1 MSGSLNKVT
10 LIGNLG
16 QDPEIRRTQ
25 DGRPIANFTVATTES
40 WRDRQTGEKRD
51 RTEWH
56 RIVIFSEGLA
66 KVAEQY
72 LKKGMKVYVEGQ
84 LQTRSW
90 DDQQGQKR
98 YTTEIVLQNFS
109 GTLIMLDGRGGGA
122 GGGDDFGG
130 GSNSGGDDFGGG
142 RSVGRSGGSGYGGGS
157 QGARGG
163 QSGGGQ
169 GGGQRQPAYASNDM
183 DDEIPF

>member
-25 DGRPIANFTVATTES
+25 DGRPIVNFSLATTDT
-40 WRDRQTGEKRD
+40 WRDRQSGERREK
-51 RTEWH
+51 TEWH

-72 LKKGMKVYVEGQ
+72 LKKGMKVYIEGA

-90 DDQQGQKR
+90 EDQQGQKR
-98 YTTEIVLQNFS
+98 STTEVVLQNF
-109 GTLIMLDGRGGGA
+109 GGVMLMLDGKGAGSGGTDVYSGNDFGA
-122 GGGDDFGG
+122 GGNDYAPAPSRGPA
-130 GSNSGGDDFGGG
+130 
-142 RSVGRSGGSGYGGGS
+142 R
-157 QGARGG
+157 AAERGG
-163 QSGGGQ
+163 AP
-169 GGGQRQPAYASNDM
+169 GQRSAAPRQTAVANSDM

>member
-10 LIGNLG
+10 LIGNIG

-25 DGRPIANFTVATTES
+25 DGRPIANFTLATTET
-40 WRDRQTGEKRD
+40 WRDRQSGEKRD

-109 GTLIMLDGRGGGA
+109 GTMIMLDGRGNGGGAA
-122 GGGDDFGG
+122 GGGDEFAGDEF
-130 GSNSGGDDFGGG
+130 SGN
-142 RSVGRSGGSGYGGGS
+142 RAVGRS
-157 QGARGG
+157 
-163 QSGGGQ
+163 SGGGFDRGSAPQ
-169 GGGQRQPAYASNDM
+169 AGARPAGGAQRQPAYASNDM

>member
-16 QDPEIRRTQ
+16 KDPEIRRTQ
-25 DGRPIANFTVATTES
+25 DGRPIANFTLATTES
-40 WRDRQTGEKRD
+40 WRDRQSGEKRD
-51 RTEWH
+51 KTEWH
-56 RIVIFSEGLA
+56 QIVIFSEGLT

-72 LKKGMKVYVEGQ
+72 LKKGMKVYIEGQ

-90 DDQQGQKR
+90 EDQQGQKR

-109 GTLIMLDGRGGGA
+109 GTMIMLDGRGGGA
-122 GGGDDFGG
+122 GGGAPDDYGAGGNDDFG
-130 GSNSGGDDFGGG
+130 SSGGRG
-142 RSVGRSGGSGYGGGS
+142 
-157 QGARGG
+157 GARGG
-163 QSGGGQ
+163 DRSAQPARGGGAPK
-169 GGGQRQPAYASNDM
+169 QPAFSNTDM

>member
-25 DGRPIANFTVATTES
+25 DGRPIANFTIATTET
-40 WRDRQTGEKRD
+40 WRDRQSGEKRD
-51 RTEWH
+51 KTEWH

-72 LKKGMKVYVEGQ
+72 LKKGMKVYIEGQ

-98 YTTEIVLQNFS
+98 YTTEIVLQNF
-109 GTLIMLDGRGGGA
+109 GGVMIMLDGRGGTGGGGA
-122 GGGDDFGG
+122 PDEYGAGGGGDDFGAA
-130 GSNSGGDDFGGG
+130 SGGG
-142 RSVGRSGGSGYGGGS
+142 RGAARGNDRSLERGSGQAGS
-157 QGARGG
+157 GRGG
-163 QSGGGQ
+163 AK
-169 GGGQRQPAYASNDM
+169 QPAYANTDM

>member
-25 DGRPIANFTVATTES
+25 DGRPIANFTLATTES
-40 WRDRQTGEKRD
+40 WRDRQSGEKRD
-51 RTEWH
+51 KTEWH

-98 YTTEIVLQNFS
+98 YTTEIVLQNF
-109 GTLIMLDGRGGGA
+109 GGVLIMLDGRGGASGGGSGGPDDYGA
-122 GGGDDFGG
+122 GGGDDFGSAPT
-130 GSNSGGDDFGGG
+130 GS
-142 RSVGRSGGSGYGGGS
+142 R
-157 QGARGG
+157 GAPRGNDRGIDRGAALAGRGG
-163 QSGGGQ
+163 AK
-169 GGGQRQPAYASNDM
+169 QPAFANTDM

>member
-25 DGRPIANFTVATTES
+25 DGRPIANFTLATTES
-40 WRDRQTGEKRD
+40 WRDRQSGEKRD

-72 LKKGMKVYVEGQ
+72 LKKGMKVYIEGQ

-98 YTTEIVLQNFS
+98 YTTEIVLQNF
-109 GTLIMLDGRGGGA
+109 GGVMIMLDGRGGGSGA
-122 GGGDDFGG
+122 PDEIGGGGDDFG
-130 GSNSGGDDFGGG
+130 SSSGG
-142 RSVGRSGGSGYGGGS
+142 
-157 QGARGG
+157 RGG
-163 QSGGGQ
+163 PRAGDRGAMDRGSTPAPRGGT
-169 GGGQRQPAYASNDM
+169 RQPAYANANTDM